1 MHFVRTRITCGKE
14 KAQNINVEK
23 IKELHSTHKAEF
35 KQFIRYQ
42 NLYSDSPTHNWYE
55 SYAIIFIAFSIA
67 ALIIIAII
75 KSLLTKMLKHKK
87 KR

>member
-1 MHFVRTRITCGKE
+1 MRTRITCGKE

-23 IKELHSTHKAEF
+23 IKELHSTYKVEF

-42 NLYSDSPTHNWYE
+42 NLYSDSPAHDWHE

-67 ALIIIAII
+67 VLIINAIVKI
-75 KSLLTKMLKHKK
+75 PLKRNPRHRRK
-87 KR
+87 

>member
-1 MHFVRTRITCGKE
+1 MRTRITCGKE

-23 IKELHSTHKAEF
+23 IKELHSTYKVEF

-42 NLYSDSPTHNWYE
+42 NLYSDSPAHDWYE

-67 ALIIIAII
+67 VLIIIAII

>member
-42 NLYSDSPTHNWYE
+42 NFFNNSPALDWYE
-55 SYAIIFIAFSIA
+55 SYTIIFIAFSIA
-67 ALIIIAII
+67 ALIIIAI
-75 KSLLTKMLKHKK
+75 KK
-87 KR
+87 AS

>member
-42 NLYSDSPTHNWYE
+42 NFLNNSPAHDWHE

-67 ALIIIAII
+67 ALIIIAI
-75 KSLLTKMLKHKK
+75 KK
-87 KR
+87 AS